1 MQEPLL
7 RKEEPTPEEQASFWS
22 RLTFLFVTEILIQG
36 YEEPLQSHH
45 LPRIH
50 RRYAAH
56 NVYERWARIWD
67 EEKMKARPSLV
78 RALIKTYIWR
88 FQFSVA
94 MELIELIFNFFGP
107 ILMQSMITYTSQAHR
122 EIKEGLTYVTIMF
135 VSSLFRALSATQT
148 GQVLAGIGMDVQ
160 TAMVCSIYNKSVSSS
175 SRGKYT
181 RGEIINIQSND
192 ALKIA
197 NTSMSLNAIWA
208 TPANLI
214 IAIVLLL
221 RTIGTAAFAGM
232 AVLLASIPFNTVVY
246 WALASIRIEL
256 LTLTDRRVTLMNEML
271 QGVRVVKFTCLE
283 EHFKNRVLDVRRQE
297 LILLK
302 KQAYWH
308 SMASVVLFIIPI
320 LVSVSTFVTYASM
333 GYILTPAIIFT
344 SVALFNNLRAPLSFL
359 PVLIASF
366 AEAKASVRRMEKYLL
381 LPEIIQDK
389 PVTQASDQN
398 VISMRKASFRWEED
412 GEVVLHDIDLE
423 VNRGELVMIVGKV
436 GSGKSSMASALL
448 GEVEKVKGTLT
459 SAGRIGYCQQQAWIV
474 NATVR
479 ENILFGSTYFE
490 QEYANVLHVCALER
504 DMSLLAAGD
513 QTELG
518 EQGINLSG
526 GQKQRLSLAR
536 AVYHN
541 ADILVLD
548 DVLSAVDP
556 HVGKHIFQKCIMGAL
571 AGKTR
576 VLVTHQLQ
584 YLPHADRIVVLDE
597 GRVVFNGAYRDIVDS
612 AINLSE
618 FIKDS
623 SLDAQEEGE
632 EGAKGEE
639 GKTGE
644 AAEAEDTIEATA
656 QEFQADEG
664 KLMSEEERATGAV
677 GFETVWWYTKACGP
691 VLIFFFL
698 FLVFSEFCRISTD
711 LWLSYW
717 SDQKFWP
724 DPGVALY
731 LGVYIVLGFVSS
743 LFSLLKGLALVES
756 AFHSSVKLHN
766 LMLGNVLRAQTM
778 FYDQTPAGRIL
789 NRFSRDLDTLD
800 AGIADQ
806 LAGIVSLVFVSV
818 STVTVISGVMPILIV
833 FFVPLTSVY
842 YLMMQYYRS
851 TSRELNRVVSVA
863 ASPIYSHFAE
873 SLNGVQTIRSY
884 GLTQKFIRENEEN
897 LDKFHGPYWAALNVG
912 RWLSVRL
919 EFIGGAVL
927 FLTSVMVVLNTQLPP
942 GLVGLTLSYSM
953 QITMVLEMAVTSISG
968 LESEMNSVER
978 IQSYCRDIPVEAPLI
993 VAGSRPSFAW
1003 LREKAPLEVHNLH
1016 LRYRPSLPDVLRGV
1030 NFAVNDGEKV
1040 GIVGRTGSGKSSLM
1054 LGLLRILEAHEGRI
1068 ILDGIDISTV
1078 GLLDLRSRVSIIPQ
1092 DPVLFSGTV
1101 RSNLD
1106 PDAAHPDKA
1115 IWSALEQ
1122 AHLRDVF
1129 EQTDDKLDVSV
1140 IEGGQNFSVGQR
1152 QLVCLARALLRESK
1166 LLLMDEVTA
1175 SVDVETDAL
1184 IQQTVAEAFRDCT
1197 VLTIAHRLDTIMNYD
1212 KVMVLGDGR
1221 VLEYDTPLNLLGNT
1235 SGQFY
1240 SMVADTGENRAKQLT
1255 EMARRGRAR
1264 V

>member
-22 RLTFLFVTEILIQG
+22 RLTFLFVTPILIQG
-36 YEEPLQSHH
+36 FEEPLQGHH

-50 RRYAAH
+50 RRFCAH

-135 VSSLFRALSATQT
+135 LSSLFRALSATQT

-175 SRGKYT
+175 SRGKYS

-389 PVTQASDQN
+389 PTSAASDTT
-398 VISMRKASFRWEED
+398 VISMRNASFRWEED
-412 GEVVLHDIDLE
+412 GETVLHDIDLDIQ
-423 VNRGELVMIVGKV
+423 RGELVMVVGKV
-436 GSGKSSMASALL
+436 GSGKSSLASALL

-459 SAGRIGYCQQQAWIV
+459 STGRIGYCQQQAWIV

-490 QEYANVLHVCALER
+490 QEYSNTLSVCALER
-504 DMSLLAAGD
+504 DMTLLAAGD

-518 EQGINLSG
+518 EQGVNLSG
-526 GQKQRLSLAR
+526 GQKQRMSLAR

-556 HVGKHIFQKCIMGAL
+556 HVGKHIFEKCILGAL

-584 YLPHADRIVVLDE
+584 YLPFADKIVVLDE
-597 GRVVFNGAYRDIVDS
+597 GRIVFKGAYKDILDS

-623 SLDAQEEGE
+623 NLEGVNVDDGSGVPVATAETDDAV
-632 EGAKGEE
+632 
-639 GKTGE
+639 
-644 AAEAEDTIEATA
+644 EATA
-656 QEFQADEG
+656 QQFQAEEG

-677 GFETVWWYTKACGP
+677 GFESVWWYTKACGP
-691 VLIFFFL
+691 VLLFFFL
-698 FLVFSEFCRISTD
+698 FLIFSEFCRISTD

-743 LFSLLKGLALVES
+743 LFSLMKGLALVES

-766 LMLGNVLRAQTM
+766 MMLGNVLRAQTM

-806 LAGIVSLVFVSV
+806 LAGIVSLVFVSI
-818 STVTVISGVMPILIV
+818 STVTVISGVMPVLIV

-842 YLMMQYYRS
+842 YVMMQYYRA

-873 SLNGVQTIRSY
+873 SLNGVQTIRAY
-884 GLTQKFIRENEEN
+884 GLTEKFIRENEEN

-1197 VLTIAHRLDTIMNYD
+1197 VLTIAHRLETIMNYD

-1221 VLEYDTPLNLLGNT
+1221 VLEYDTPLNLLNNT
-1235 SGQFY
+1235 AGQFY
-1240 SMVADTGENRAKQLT
+1240 SMVMDTGDSRARQLM
-1255 EMARRGRAR
+1255 EIARRGRAR
-1264 V
+1264 I

>member
-1 MQEPLL
+1 MQDPLL
-7 RKEEPTPEEQASFWS
+7 KRDEPTPEEQATFWS
-22 RLTFLFVTEILIQG
+22 RLTFLFVTPVLIQG
-36 YEEPLQSHH
+36 YEEPLQGHH

-56 NVYERWARIWD
+56 NVFERWARLWE

-78 RALIKTYIWR
+78 RALIRTYIWR

-135 VSSLFRALSATQT
+135 ISSLFRALSATQT

-160 TAMVCSIYNKSVSSS
+160 TAMVCSIFNKSVISS

-197 NTSMSLNAIWA
+197 NTSMSLNALWA

-271 QGVRVVKFTCLE
+271 AGIRVVKFTCLE

-366 AEAKASVRRMEKYLL
+366 AEAKASVRRLEKYLL
-381 LPEIIQDK
+381 LPEIIQDRMAD
-389 PVTQASDQN
+389 QASEHT
-398 VISMRKASFRWEED
+398 VISIQDASFRWEED
-412 GEVVLHDIDLE
+412 GEIALHDINLHIG
-423 VNRGELVMIVGKV
+423 RKELVMIVGKV
-436 GSGKSSMASALL
+436 GSGKSSIASALL
-448 GEVEKVKGTLT
+448 GEVEKVKGSLC
-459 SAGRIGYCQQQAWIV
+459 SVGRIGYCQQQAWIV

-490 QEYANVLHVCALER
+490 QEYAKVLHVCALER
-504 DMSLLAAGD
+504 DMKLLAAGD
-513 QTELG
+513 QTEMG

-571 AGKTR
+571 SEKTR

-584 YLPHADRIVVLDE
+584 YLPFADRIVVLDE
-597 GRVVFNGAYRDIVDS
+597 GRIVFNGAYKDIVDS

-618 FIKDS
+618 FIKDTT
-623 SLDAQEEGE
+623 LEKEEV
-632 EGAKGEE
+632 EE
-639 GKTGE
+639 GKDGE
-644 AAEAEDTIEATA
+644 EKGASAETDDGVEATA
-656 QEFQADEG
+656 EQFQAEEG

-691 VLIFFFL
+691 ILVFFFL
-698 FLVFSEFCRISTD
+698 FLIFSEFCRISTD

-717 SDQKFWP
+717 SDQKFYP

-731 LGVYIVLGFVSS
+731 LGVYIMLGFVSS

-756 AFHSSVKLHN
+756 AFHSSVRLHN
-766 LMLGNVLRAQTM
+766 LMLGNVLRAKTM
-778 FYDQTPAGRIL
+778 FYDTTPAGRIL

-806 LAGIVSLVFVSV
+806 LAGIVSLVFVSI
-818 STVTVISGVMPILIV
+818 STVTVISGVMPILIL
-833 FFVPLTSVY
+833 FFIPLTSVY
-842 YLMMQYYRS
+842 YVMMQYYRA
-851 TSRELNRVVSVA
+851 TARELNRVVSVA

-873 SLNGVQTIRSY
+873 SLNGVQTIRAY

-912 RWLSVRL
+912 RWLSIRL

-927 FLTSVMVVLNTQLPP
+927 FLTSVMVVINTQLPP

-978 IQSYCRDIPVEAPLI
+978 IQQYCNDIPVEAPLV
-993 VAGSRPSFAW
+993 VAGSRPSFGW
-1003 LREKAPLEVHNLH
+1003 LRERAAVEVHNLH
-1016 LRYRPSLPDVLRGV
+1016 LRYRPNLPDVLRGV
-1030 NFAVNDGEKV
+1030 NFSVRDGEKV
-1040 GIVGRTGSGKSSLM
+1040 GIVGRTGSGKSSMM

-1068 ILDGIDISTV
+1068 ILDQIDISTV
-1078 GLLDLRSRVSIIPQ
+1078 GLSDLRSRVSIIPQ
-1092 DPVLFSGTV
+1092 DPVLFSGTL

-1106 PDAAHPDKA
+1106 PDSMHPDRT
-1115 IWSALEQ
+1115 IWNALQQ
-1122 AHLRDVF
+1122 AHLRDIF
-1129 EQTDDKLDVSV
+1129 EQTDDRLDVAV

-1197 VLTIAHRLDTIMNYD
+1197 VLTIAHRLETVMNYD

-1221 VLEYDTPLNLLGNT
+1221 VLEYDTPMNLLAIQG
-1235 SGQFY
+1235 GQFS
-1240 SMVADTGENRAKQLT
+1240 SMVRDAGEGRARQLI
-1255 EMARRGRAR
+1255 EVARRGRAR
-1264 V
+1264 I